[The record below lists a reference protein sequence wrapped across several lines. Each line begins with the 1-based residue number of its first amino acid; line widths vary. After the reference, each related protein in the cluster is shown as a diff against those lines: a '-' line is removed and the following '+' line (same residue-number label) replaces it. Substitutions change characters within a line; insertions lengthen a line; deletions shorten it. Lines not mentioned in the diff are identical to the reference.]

1 MIKSYYDYFI
11 LGIHGCEDLIALGM
25 IGKRKLVIGAFI
37 LSNLIIFLPNI
48 NGSFALQFTDYTSE
62 KYQIQFQYPSDWL
75 IKEKANRSDEG
86 AEIDI
91 SNKKIAAGKLR
102 IHFYDDL
109 LESFGTTNLD
119 AAFTKFYSATTTD
132 DNEYEFKIIESPSFG
147 SVDSQRTG
155 SFLMTFKQKNEID
168 PITGAVKYWITFAG
182 NSGYKMEF
190 MATPENFDTPDNI
203 EIRDQFIES
212 IIFLGQNNATNTSG
226 LSQVLLELQNN

>member
-1 MIKSYYDYFI
+1 MII
-11 LGIHGCEDLIALGM
+11 LYWEFYGCEDLIALGM

-212 IIFLGQNNATNTSG
+212 IIFLGQNYATNTSG

>member
-1 MIKSYYDYFI
+1 MII
-11 LGIHGCEDLIALGM
+11 LYWEFYGCEDLIALGM

-155 SFLMTFKQKNEID
+155 SFLLMFKQKNEID

>member
-1 MIKSYYDYFI
+1 MII
-11 LGIHGCEDLIALGM
+11 LYWEFYGCEDLIALGM

-119 AAFTKFYSATTTD
+119 AAFTKFYSATTAD

-182 NSGYKMEF
+182 NSGYKIEF

>member
-1 MIKSYYDYFI
+1 MII
-11 LGIHGCEDLIALGM
+11 LYWEFYGCEDLIALGM

-155 SFLMTFKQKNEID
+155 SFLMMFKQKNEID

>member
-1 MIKSYYDYFI
+1 MII
-11 LGIHGCEDLIALGM
+11 LYWELYGCEDLIALGM

-86 AEIDI
+86 SEIDI

-155 SFLMTFKQKNEID
+155 SFVMTFKQKNEID

>member
-1 MIKSYYDYFI
+1 M
-11 LGIHGCEDLIALGM
+11 GIEFYGCEDSIALE
-25 IGKRKLVIGAFI
+25 IVGKEKLVIGAFI
-37 LSNLIIFLPNI
+37 LSNLVFFIPSI

-75 IKEKANRSDEG
+75 LKEKANRSDEG

-168 PITGAVKYWITFAG
+168 PITGAVKYWVTFAG

>member
-1 MIKSYYDYFI
+1 MII
-11 LGIHGCEDLIALGM
+11 LYWEFYGCEDLIALGM

>member
-1 MIKSYYDYFI
+1 MII
-11 LGIHGCEDLIALGM
+11 LYWEFYGCEDLIALGM

-226 LSQVLLELQNN
+226 LSQVLLELLNN

>member
-1 MIKSYYDYFI
+1 MII
-11 LGIHGCEDLIALGM
+11 LYWEFYGCEDLIALGM

-168 PITGAVKYWITFAG
+168 PITGAVKYWVTFAG

>member
-1 MIKSYYDYFI
+1 MII
-11 LGIHGCEDLIALGM
+11 LYWEFYGCEDLIALGM

-37 LSNLIIFLPNI
+37 FSNLIIFLPNI

>member
-1 MIKSYYDYFI
+1 MII
-11 LGIHGCEDLIALGM
+11 LYWELYGCEDLIALGM

>member
-1 MIKSYYDYFI
+1 
-11 LGIHGCEDLIALGM
+11 
-25 IGKRKLVIGAFI
+25 
-37 LSNLIIFLPNI
+37 
-48 NGSFALQFTDYTSE
+48 LQFTDYTSE

-168 PITGAVKYWITFAG
+168 PITGAVKYWVTFAG